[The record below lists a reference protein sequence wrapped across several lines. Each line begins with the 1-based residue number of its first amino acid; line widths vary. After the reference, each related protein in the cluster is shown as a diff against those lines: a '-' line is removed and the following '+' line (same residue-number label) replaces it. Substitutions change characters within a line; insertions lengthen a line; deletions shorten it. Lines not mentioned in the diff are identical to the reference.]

1 MDGLSSAADPVDLA
15 HVIRAGDRVLCG
27 QGCAEAV
34 ALTGRLAAVR
44 ERVGPFEVFVGPVFS
59 DSFADAPAA
68 GLRFASYGA
77 MGRAARLARAGVL
90 EVWPIHYGTLAAGF
104 ADGTIRADVVL
115 LQLAAG
121 PEGYAAALANDYT
134 VAAAR
139 HARCVVGEVNRRA
152 PWCHGAELDPAI
164 RIDAVVE
171 TDRDPV
177 PLAPATVGEAERAI
191 ARHVAALVPDGA
203 TLQIGIGAIPDA
215 VLSEL
220 GGHRD
225 LGIHSGLIGDR
236 VVALIAGGAVTNGR
250 KAVDPGLTVSNT
262 AFGTERLF
270 RFIDRNPAVRL
281 RPASHTHAP
290 AVLAAQE
297 RMTAINA
304 AIEVDLS
311 GQINAELAD
320 GAPVGGVGG
329 LVDFTRGARASRGG
343 RAIVALRSTD
353 RGGAISRIVPRV
365 AAVTVARSDV
375 DTVVTE
381 HGVAQLAHRGP
392 AERARALI
400 AIAAPQH
407 RDALARSLVEGAGA

>member
-1 MDGLSSAADPVDLA
+1 MDGPSSLADPVDLA
-15 HVIRAGDRVLCG
+15 RFIRAGDRVLCG

-44 ERVGPFEVFVGPVFS
+44 ERVGPFEVFIGPVFS

-90 EVWPIHYGTLAAGF
+90 EVWPIHYGTLAAGV
-104 ADGTIRADVVL
+104 AGGTIRADVVL

-121 PEGYAAALANDYT
+121 PAGHAAALANDYT

-139 HARCVVGEVNRRA
+139 HARCVVAEVNRRA
-152 PWCHGAELDPAI
+152 PWCHGAALDPAI
-164 RIDAVVE
+164 RIDAVIE

-177 PLAPATVGEAERAI
+177 MLEPAAVGGAERAI

-220 GGHRD
+220 CGHRD

-236 VVALIAGGAVTNGR
+236 VVDLIERGAVTNGR

-270 RFIDRNPAVRL
+270 RFIDGNPAVHL
-281 RPASHTHAP
+281 RPTSHTHAP
-290 AVLAAQE
+290 AVLAAQP

-311 GQINAELAD
+311 GQINAERAD

-353 RGGAISRIVPRV
+353 RSGAVSRIVPRV

-381 HGVAQLAHRGP
+381 HGVAQLAHLGP

-400 AIAAPQH
+400 AVAAPQH
-407 RDALARSLVEGAGA
+407 RDALARSLSEGTSA